1 MMTGESLKT
10 LRLWGSVA
18 HNNLMGEMAT
28 SHELPKW
35 EKGSG
40 ELAVQLAICTLVICT
55 DQILVTREE
64 VMGTGPHL

>member
-1 MMTGESLKT
+1 MVTGESLKT

-35 EKGSG
+35 EEKTVSNH
-40 ELAVQLAICTLVICT
+40 LYTICSTIW
-55 DQILVTREE
+55 
-64 VMGTGPHL
+64 